1 VRDGDDFMRVST
13 SLKKA
18 DGSRALGTF
27 LGKTHPG
34 YQALISGQEYE
45 GYAKLFG
52 KDYMTVYRPV
62 KDVQGQVIGILYIGF
77 DITSSLK
84 QLQDAVNRL
93 TLEES
98 GRFLLVRG

>member
-1 VRDGDDFMRVST
+1 MAMGFYAVST
-13 SLKKA
+13 SSKA

-34 YQALISGQEYE
+34 LSAPIRQEYE

-62 KDVQGQVIGILYIGF
+62 KDVKAK
-77 DITSSLK
+77 SLVS
-84 QLQDAVNRL
+84 LCWL
-93 TLEES
+93 
-98 GRFLLVRG
+98 